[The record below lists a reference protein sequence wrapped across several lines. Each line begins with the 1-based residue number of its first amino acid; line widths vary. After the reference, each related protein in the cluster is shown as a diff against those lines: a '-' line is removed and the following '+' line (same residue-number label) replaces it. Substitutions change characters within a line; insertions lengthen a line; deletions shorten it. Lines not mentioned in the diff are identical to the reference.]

1 MRPFPPFVA
10 ITLAAALTACVHT
23 PDAVATAPD
32 YAPITSDPA
41 PPNARL
47 YADCIDQAAASGD
60 FRRASDGGGDL
71 DPVHLRRRAS
81 PGLL

>member
-1 MRPFPPFVA
+1 MRPVPSVVA
-10 ITLAAALTACVHT
+10 VVLLVALGASAHT

-32 YAPITSDPA
+32 YAPITNDPA

-60 FRRASDGGGDL
+60 FRRASDGGGDV
-71 DPVHLRRRAS
+71 DPVHLRRRAR
-81 PGLL
+81 PDLL